1 VENST
6 STLVLVAHPSD
17 ETLGFSSVCRGAD
30 IVSVTAGGG
39 QRLTTAFQ
47 QACAALGGK
56 RVCMLD
62 LPAIDPFRLP
72 IEMLVSRIRE
82 LGSYS
87 RVYTHSPLEAHAHH
101 RDVALAASRCFREI
115 WVRSCGGYA
124 AEAHVLS
131 RSAFGQ
137 KLEIINSSYAQEM
150 MLAADDEHFSSAAV
164 AGVEAFVP
172 THFPEVIQA
181 LVHTTPG
188 IRTEISDV
196 WAFLTSPYEQE
207 RFDRTCAVLAHVAG
221 ACAPTSILEIGAC
234 EGAMTRRLRMLFPSA
249 RIRAVEANPVFL
261 SRLRQ
266 SLGDDPNTDIVEASV
281 LEMPLSAD
289 LVLFTEVLYLVPEH
303 VRDILARVQAKYLLT
318 SQNTNFDEPVS
329 RLLHCFGWQTIVS
342 MQVAPRFEPAD
353 GRNSCFLVRRS
364 GCQIKLWTLA
374 QAISS

>member
-1 VENST
+1 VENAT
-6 STLVLVAHPSD
+6 STLVLVAHPGD
-17 ETLGFSSVCRGAD
+17 ETLGFSSVCREAD
-30 IVSVTAGGG
+30 IVSVTDGGSQG
-39 QRLTTAFQ
+39 LTTAFQ
-47 QACAALGGK
+47 EACAVLGGK
-56 RVCMLD
+56 QVLMLD
-62 LPAIDPFRLP
+62 LPTIDPSRLP
-72 IEMLVSRIRE
+72 IEILVGRIRE

-101 RDVALAASRCFREI
+101 RDVALAASQCFPEI

-124 AEAHVLS
+124 AEVHVLS
-131 RSAFGQ
+131 QPAFAQ
-137 KLEIINSSYAQEM
+137 KVAIINSNYAHEM
-150 MLAADDEHFSSAAV
+150 LHTTDHEHFSSAEV

-196 WAFLTSPYEQE
+196 WAFQTSPYEKE
-207 RFDRTCAVLAHVAG
+207 RFDRTCAVLAHMSG

-234 EGAMTRRLRMLFPSA
+234 EGTMTRRLRMLFPSA
-249 RIRAVEANPVFL
+249 RISAVEANPVFL

-281 LEMPLSAD
+281 LEVPLSAD
-289 LVLFTEVLYLVPEH
+289 LVLFAEVLYLVPEH
-303 VRDILARVQAKYLLT
+303 VTDILARVQAKYLLT
-318 SQNTNFDEPVS
+318 SHNTNFDEPVS

-342 MQVAPRFEPAD
+342 MQVAPRFEPVD

-364 GCQIKLWTLA
+364 GSQIKLWTLA
-374 QAISS
+374 QAISI

>member
-1 VENST
+1 MENTT
-6 STLVLVAHPSD
+6 STLVLVAHPGD

-47 QACAALGGK
+47 QACAVLGGK
-56 RVCMLD
+56 QVFMLD

-72 IEMLVSRIRE
+72 IEILVGRIRE

-137 KLEIINSSYAQEM
+137 KLAIINNSYAHEM
-150 MLAADDEHFSSAAV
+150 MLATDDEHFSSAEI
-164 AGVEAFVP
+164 AGVEAFAP

-188 IRTEISDV
+188 IRTETSDV
-196 WAFLTSPYEQE
+196 WAFQTSPYEQE
-207 RFDRTCAVLAHVAG
+207 RFDRTCTVLAHLAG
-221 ACAPTSILEIGAC
+221 ECLPTSILEIGAC
-234 EGAMTRRLRMLFPSA
+234 EGAMTRRLRTLFPSC
-249 RIRAVEANPVFL
+249 
-261 SRLRQ
+261 
-266 SLGDDPNTDIVEASV
+266 
-281 LEMPLSAD
+281 AD
-289 LVLFTEVLYLVPEH
+289 QRRRGESDFSTS
-303 VRDILARVQAKYLLT
+303 LARK
-318 SQNTNFDEPVS
+318 
-329 RLLHCFGWQTIVS
+329 
-342 MQVAPRFEPAD
+342 PA
-353 GRNSCFLVRRS
+353 GRC
-364 GCQIKLWTLA
+364 
-374 QAISS
+374 

>member
-30 IVSVTAGGG
+30 IVSVTVGGG
-39 QRLTTAFQ
+39 RRLTTAFQ

-56 RVCMLD
+56 RVFMLD

-131 RSAFGQ
+131 QSAFGQ
-137 KLEIINSSYAQEM
+137 KLEIINSSYAYEM
-150 MLAADDEHFSSAAV
+150 MLAADYEHFSSAEV

-188 IRTEISDV
+188 IRTEILDV
-196 WAFLTSPYEQE
+196 WAFQTSPYEKE

-221 ACAPTSILEIGAC
+221 ECVPTSILEIGAC
-234 EGAMTRRLRMLFPSA
+234 EGAMTRRLRTQFPSA
-249 RIRAVEANPVFL
+249 RICAVEANPIFL
-261 SRLRQ
+261 RRLQ
-266 SLGDDPNTDIVEASV
+266 ESLGDDGNTDIVEASV
-281 LEMPLSAD
+281 LEVPLSAD
-289 LVLFTEVLYLVPEH
+289 LVLLTEVLYLVPEH
-303 VRDILARVQAKYLLT
+303 ITDILARVRAKYLVT
-318 SQNTNFDEPVS
+318 SHYTHFDQPVS
-329 RLLHCFGWQTIVS
+329 RLLHGLGWHTTVS
-342 MQVAPRFEPAD
+342 VEVCPRFEPVD
-353 GRNSCFLVRRS
+353 GHTSCFLIRRS
-364 GCQIKLWTLA
+364 GTQIKLWKLA
-374 QAISS
+374 Q